1 MINCIHN
8 LIHPTHTHIPA
19 TSHTHTF
26 TATHSHTDTL
36 THFRRALRERKKQG
50 GSGNERDCHGSLPLP
65 GKIKNN
71 NNIKHR
77 DSHKL

>member
-26 TATHSHTDTL
+26 TATHSHTDTFPASSQRAKKARRKRKWEGLPWL
-36 THFRRALRERKKQG
+36 TSA
-50 GSGNERDCHGSLPLP
+50 SW
-65 GKIKNN
+65 
-71 NNIKHR
+71 
-77 DSHKL
+77 